1 MKPPLQFSHIFRR
14 GLALLLAVLLLTALM
29 LPSAAFAEGDVPAG
43 DAGGEPVSGDGTDP
57 VVPPESGEAAEEGAG
72 QIAAVSPVDNGPSA
86 GGSIA
91 SADGNTPSADD
102 GDELPSEVEFFLASD
117 GSDANDGSPEA
128 PFATLSHAAE
138 VASGTDAGCVIL
150 ILLTDLVSEETAS
163 FSSGSF
169 ILTSGD
175 AICTISRGDG
185 LRDPDSEAPLIA
197 VGDAGRYAEDGTTAE
212 LVLEYVVLDDSEG
225 SASSGAAVEVS
236 DGAKLVVGD
245 DASIYARDGKA
256 AVQGDPEAEICVG
269 AGGEIIGDTPFQ
281 AEEGCIVNVDDGAAV
296 PGYAPS
302 EDEPE
307 ENLEDAPQNEP
318 QDEPEDE
325 PQGEP
330 GDESQDKPGDS
341 EEVKSTDAS
350 GTPEVAGDAGIPAPP
365 ADEAA
370 PGDDDPAGGTTE
382 DPDNPTPSA
391 DEAAPGDD
399 DPAGGTAENPEAN
412 TEEGSELTEN
422 TGSLLGA
429 NRILSAGSP
438 MLAAAAP
445 LAAPNVPDG
454 LSLSAPDSISH
465 DEELQ
470 SLNTDIANTTGYL
483 IPYTISYKLADTLS
497 SLASIGALV
506 VQDIV
511 IEMVLTLPD
520 YVHPQYD
527 GAAKVHTELNYPDAF
542 QVTEAV
548 LSGTDISLKVEQAS
562 QTALASLT
570 DPLQLSI
577 DTILPQAYF
586 SEYATP
592 NAYTIGNILN
602 ASVTVNDVQYTFNSQ
617 AQSLGSLGSA
627 SAETTL
633 LGDKTVKLV
642 YDPLGGAGDPE
653 AVMCSEQ
660 EDYPLET
667 NNVPAH
673 DPVDGTNVIFVG
685 WSETEDQTIYDL
697 NGELPPGEIVETV
710 NMTNLG
716 ENKTKTVYAVYGY
729 DHNGDGIPDVLQE
742 IVTLTYDANGGSGAP
757 GPQYGTVGTNLLGSP
772 DYPDFTIPEQEPTRQ
787 YYTFLGW
794 AEAPDAT
801 EAAYRYDGPGSLN
814 KNKNDVSSDT
824 TLYAVWEANP
834 VYTLTFNGNGSDVSN
849 VPNPVS
855 APSENQGGVYMSA
868 VTIPPDEP
876 TRSKY
881 AFVGWAETAD
891 ATEPAYDPGETITIE
906 EDTTL
911 YAVWVRYY
919 TLYFN
924 GTGASDAPD
933 PISAPA
939 IDGVATMIIPDKVPT
954 RSRYDFLGWSPTRYG
969 SAAFVPGEEVKLTG
983 GDVTLYAVWKRNA
996 SSTGS
1001 FSTTTTNGKA
1011 PRTGDGNNPLLY
1023 AALAAGSAAAL
1034 SGVVHVLKKKRS

>member
-57 VVPPESGEAAEEGAG
+57 VVLPESGEAAEEGAG

-163 FSSGSF
+163 FSGGSF
-169 ILTSGD
+169 ILTSDD

-307 ENLEDAPQNEP
+307 EDAEDAPQNEP

-325 PQGEP
+325 PQDEP
-330 GDESQDKPGDS
+330 GDEPQDEPGDS
-341 EEVKSTDAS
+341 EEVQSTDAS

-370 PGDDDPAGGTTE
+370 PGDDDSV
-382 DPDNPTPSA
+382 D
-391 DEAAPGDD
+391 
-399 DPAGGTAENPEAN
+399 GTAENPEAN

-454 LSLSAPDSISH
+454 FSLSAPVSISKD
-465 DEELQ
+465 DEEI
-470 SLNTDIANTTGYL
+470 DILTYVSSSTSSVIGYS
-483 IPYTISYKLADTLS
+483 IPYVIAFRIPDFLAN
-497 SLASIGALV
+497 LAQGGALALRAMSV
-506 VQDIV
+506 RIT
-511 IEMVLTLPD
+511 LTLPESVLPEVAVSD
-520 YVHPQYD
+520 SITGIHVEKNFSIFNVTTSSFE
-527 GAAKVHTELNYPDAF
+527 GMTVTLNLDQSEDWSSHLSDLTNSLRLTVQTVLPKNSFPADNLPKTLTA
-542 QVTEAV
+542 EA
-548 LSGTDISLKVEQAS
+548 T
-562 QTALASLT
+562 
-570 DPLQLSI
+570 I
-577 DTILPQAYF
+577 DNIT
-586 SEYATP
+586 
-592 NAYTIGNILN
+592 YT
-602 ASVTVNDVQYTFNSQ
+602 TFNSDSP
-617 AQSLGSLGSA
+617 QSLSYS
-627 SAETTL
+627 SSSTAET
-633 LGDKTVKLV
+633 
-642 YDPLGGAGDPE
+642 
-653 AVMCSEQ
+653 
-660 EDYPLET
+660 
-667 NNVPAH
+667 
-673 DPVDGTNVIFVG
+673 
-685 WSETEDQTIYDL
+685 
-697 NGELPPGEIVETV
+697 
-710 NMTNLG
+710 
-716 ENKTKTVYAVYGY
+716 
-729 DHNGDGIPDVLQE
+729 
-742 IVTLTYDANGGSGAP
+742 
-757 GPQYGTVGTNLLGSP
+757 
-772 DYPDFTIPEQEPTRQ
+772 
-787 YYTFLGW
+787 
-794 AEAPDAT
+794 
-801 EAAYRYDGPGSLN
+801 
-814 KNKNDVSSDT
+814 
-824 TLYAVWEANP
+824 
-834 VYTLTFNGNGSDVSN
+834 
-849 VPNPVS
+849 
-855 APSENQGGVYMSA
+855 
-868 VTIPPDEP
+868 
-876 TRSKY
+876 
-881 AFVGWAETAD
+881 
-891 ATEPAYDPGETITIE
+891 
-906 EDTTL
+906 
-911 YAVWVRYY
+911 
-919 TLYFN
+919 
-924 GTGASDAPD
+924 
-933 PISAPA
+933 
-939 IDGVATMIIPDKVPT
+939 
-954 RSRYDFLGWSPTRYG
+954 
-969 SAAFVPGEEVKLTG
+969 
-983 GDVTLYAVWKRNA
+983 
-996 SSTGS
+996 
-1001 FSTTTTNGKA
+1001 
-1011 PRTGDGNNPLLY
+1011 
-1023 AALAAGSAAAL
+1023 
-1034 SGVVHVLKKKRS
+1034 